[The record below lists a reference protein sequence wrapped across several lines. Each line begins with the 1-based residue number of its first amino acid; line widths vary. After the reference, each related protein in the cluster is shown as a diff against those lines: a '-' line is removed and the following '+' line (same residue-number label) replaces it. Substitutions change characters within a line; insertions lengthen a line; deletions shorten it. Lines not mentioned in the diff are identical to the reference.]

1 MTKNRIQ
8 HALGKLN
15 GYFDGPLIFFF
26 QIVFTFYTLK
36 LKKKFVKSQE
46 SNFRKVSEAFKNP
59 CFKSHIQPEVQLYSL
74 INIQQGAKQTGQ

>member
-15 GYFDGPLIFFF
+15 GDFDGCLNIFF

-36 LKKKFVKSQE
+36 PEIEVK
-46 SNFRKVSEAFKNP
+46 N
-59 CFKSHIQPEVQLYSL
+59 
-74 INIQQGAKQTGQ
+74 

>member
-15 GYFDGPLIFFF
+15 GDFDCCLNIFF

-36 LKKKFVKSQE
+36 PEIEVKNRKKNWKKKFVKSQE

-59 CFKSHIQPEVQLYSL
+59 WP
-74 INIQQGAKQTGQ
+74 QGNKFEHLE